1 MTCELLTKAASPL
14 SADGT
19 RDADLYAELT
29 GRPVSGAAMQMHRM
43 RWSLD
48 DIALAVATSGA
59 RMSRPRTPG

>member
-29 GRPVSGAAMQMHRM
+29 GRPGRRRRHADVQM

-48 DIALAVATSGA
+48 DIALAVRDA
-59 RMSRPRTPG
+59 RPCMSRPRTPG